1 MSPPPSAKSQSG
13 VVSAGSLAHTLR
25 VASGDEVPQLART
38 LADAFGEDPVCRWLL
53 PPGPRFR
60 ARLRIMFTAEL
71 QLYVL
76 RNGGTVWTTSAY
88 DGALCVLAPGSWQ
101 MPASF
106 ELTEALR
113 WARAF
118 GMRLARAG
126 RVQQE
131 LQERHPQ
138 APHFYVRWVGARVAR
153 QGQGLGTALL
163 QAVLDEADLA
173 GLPAYIEASSER
185 SAALYERLGFEHTG
199 ALTLPGGGPMVWP
212 MLRPVVAR

>member
-1 MSPPPSAKSQSG
+1 MTPPPSVQPQPAAATTRSCERTPR
-13 VVSAGSLAHTLR
+13 LAS
-25 VASGDEVPQLART
+25 VDEVPQVARA
-38 LADAFGEDPVCRWLL
+38 LADAFIADPVCRWLL

-76 RNGGTVWTTSAY
+76 RNGGTVWTTSEY
-88 DGALCVLAPGSWQ
+88 DGALCVLAPGTWQ
-101 MPASF
+101 MAASF

-131 LQERHPQ
+131 LHKRHPQ

-163 QAVLDEADLA
+163 QSVLAEADLS

-199 ALTLPGGGPMVWP
+199 VLTLPGGGPTVWP
-212 MLRPVVAR
+212 MLRPVVAP